1 MLGLSSTIDDTGGGC
16 GSNIDHLQGNEVED
30 HFEPSLFNE
39 YPPLPLSEDVHTAF
53 LATNLLLLYLNLARL
68 STMSIGDAH
77 QLPVTV
83 NDRDDRDDNDN
94 NSPESAAAVS
104 VTTAV
109 QATAERRLSN
119 ERLPGEPGP
128 STDDRRPWPADATIS
143 VARVPQRHH
152 RHYRSDSCRPPPPI
166 TEPYHRHTNTTATAP
181 AMITVAASGSRA
193 ASRPK
198 PRTRGPSS
206 SIPFPVDVADR
217 LRSPMT
223 SPSRPRQYGR
233 RRSVQ
238 DAVATAMMVQ
248 RHEGL
253 QLQTTIAVADDT
265 AAEPDAGQLQAPGG
279 VREPGQEPRLVASIR
294 AYEMSQESQ
303 SPLGQWSNK
312 YSSVLA
318 TLGCTLGAFNISR
331 FAILAVQFGA
341 NFILQFLVLS
351 LLVGIPL
358 FTFHSS
364 LGQLLGA
371 GVMDMWR
378 ISPIFKGIG
387 IALLLAQAFIGTY
400 TVIGISWM
408 FTYFRDSF
416 ITKQD
421 VYRWAE
427 PIDEYKE
434 DGMPWTLSSN
444 VSYNIEE
451 TVPGYFN
458 GIVLQR
464 KYVEKLEMND
474 NSLKLPIVINLT
486 IIWTIVFICLS
497 KGLKSY
503 SKVMCIFSLVPVF
516 GMFMLCTKMLGLAPM
531 IGFQHHDIFPE
542 TDWSEF
548 FLNTKSWVAAFTETF
563 LTWGILGACT
573 MQITSHNRPKHLLH
587 RDASLVI
594 ILTIAV
600 LVLAA
605 FLANTCVHL
614 LEAHGYMYLPSSF
627 ERMSS
632 YTFLFKQNSAQ
643 ARKHLTPVRWMQH
656 SSLFMGERTMKNN
669 VPGMP
674 QESGYQAMRLA
685 TELFPAT
692 FAMIGAKNIS
702 PFWSVLFYFV
712 LIMFGIGQQIAIWHC
727 VVSGIISLH
736 PFKLRKWRTTITF
749 LTCAAAFSIGLFMAT
764 ELGIFIVYLMDY
776 CVGCGWWIMILYLLE
791 IGALFMVR
799 GRPYSGETVVATL
812 FSQANHHL
820 QVWMAPMLSFDWN
833 IVVPVA
839 LILLSTSVFKNGGYR
854 WLYNWKGVSQSTYWS
869 TSSREFGCLLQIVPL
884 LIVPFAGIVQT
895 CRYLATGPPDLFDRI
910 QMLYRPVIETRRPP
924 ETGEATSEAGVNGSA
939 AVQIEDPP
947 PKYTPPPSYSTAT
960 GARIAKMLRQSIRR
974 SVRRLAHVL
983 GNHHQSAILGESS
996 SSSSAAAR
1004 TVQAATAA
1012 AAATTSSSSHHQQTT
1027 ILSATSPSTDVQQTV
1042 SAASAP
1048 PPDYTTVLV
1057 EMNRDDDDD
1066 DVVSVARTVCGESS
1080 SASSLSD
1087 EQSTSIECLM
1097 ERAAPINVDRTGPV
1111 AAAAVTAATTASH

>member
-1 MLGLSSTIDDTGGGC
+1 MPRFEVITNRYGSIID
-16 GSNIDHLQGNEVED
+16 
-30 HFEPSLFNE
+30 
-39 YPPLPLSEDVHTAF
+39 
-53 LATNLLLLYLNLARL
+53 
-68 STMSIGDAH
+68 
-77 QLPVTV
+77 
-83 NDRDDRDDNDN
+83 
-94 NSPESAAAVS
+94 
-104 VTTAV
+104 
-109 QATAERRLSN
+109 
-119 ERLPGEPGP
+119 
-128 STDDRRPWPADATIS
+128 
-143 VARVPQRHH
+143 
-152 RHYRSDSCRPPPPI
+152 
-166 TEPYHRHTNTTATAP
+166 
-181 AMITVAASGSRA
+181 
-193 ASRPK
+193 
-198 PRTRGPSS
+198 
-206 SIPFPVDVADR
+206 
-217 LRSPMT
+217 
-223 SPSRPRQYGR
+223 
-233 RRSVQ
+233 
-238 DAVATAMMVQ
+238 
-248 RHEGL
+248 
-253 QLQTTIAVADDT
+253 
-265 AAEPDAGQLQAPGG
+265 
-279 VREPGQEPRLVASIR
+279 VRECADE

-303 SPLGQWSNK
+303 SPLGQWNNK

-331 FAILAVQFGA
+331 FAILTVQFGA

-351 LLVGIPL
+351 LLVGVPM

-400 TVIGISWM
+400 SVIGISWM

-427 PIDEYKE
+427 PVDEYKE
-434 DGMPWTLSSN
+434 DSVPWSTYSSN
-444 VSYNIEE
+444 ITFNIEE

-464 KYVEKLEMND
+464 KYVEKLEMTD
-474 NSLKLPIVINLT
+474 NSLKLPVVINLM

-503 SKVMCIFSLVPVF
+503 SKIICIFSLVPVF
-516 GMFMLCTKMLGLAPM
+516 GMFMLCTKMMGLAPM

-587 RDASLVI
+587 RDASLVV

-600 LVLAA
+600 LILTA
-605 FLANTCVHL
+605 FLANTCVQL
-614 LEAHGYMYLPSSF
+614 LEARGFVYLPSSF

-632 YTFLFKQNSAQ
+632 YIFLFKQNSSQ

-656 SSLFMGERTMKNN
+656 SSLFLGERTMKNN
-669 VPGMP
+669 MAGMP

-749 LTCAAAFSIGLFMAT
+749 LSCAAAFSIGLFMAT
-764 ELGIFIVYLMDY
+764 ELGIFVVYLMDY
-776 CVGCGWWIMILYLLE
+776 CVGCGWWMMVLYLLE

-820 QVWMAPMLSFDWN
+820 QVWLAPMLSFDWN
-833 IVVPVA
+833 IIIPVA

-854 WLYNWKGVSQSTYWS
+854 LLYNWKSSSSQSSSWS
-869 TSSREFGCLLQIVPL
+869 TSSREFGCMLQIIPL
-884 LIVPFAGIVQT
+884 LIVPFAGIVQS

-910 QMLYRPVIETRRPP
+910 QMLYRPVIETRRPAEGSDTIP
-924 ETGEATSEAGVNGSA
+924 EPGVNGTT

-974 SVRRLAHVL
+974 SVRRLTHVL
-983 GNHHQSAILGESS
+983 GNQHSTAAALGESS
-996 SSSSAAAR
+996 SSSSPQSSSSAAINGGGQHQPPTSAH
-1004 TVQAATAA
+1004 ATAA
-1012 AAATTSSSSHHQQTT
+1012 AVASHV
-1027 ILSATSPSTDVQQTV
+1027 PSTDAAVQQRPT
-1042 SAASAP
+1042 AAATCP

-1057 EMNRDDDDD
+1057 EMTRNNGNRDHDG
-1066 DVVSVARTVCGESS
+1066 VQQSVARAAAVCESSS
-1080 SASSLSD
+1080 SASSLSN

-1097 ERAAPINVDRTGPV
+1097 ERAAPINVDRVV
-1111 AAAAVTAATTASH
+1111 AAVVAQP

>member
-1 MLGLSSTIDDTGGGC
+1 MRGLSSTIDDTGGGC
-16 GSNIDHLQGNEVED
+16 GSDVDHLQGNEAED

-83 NDRDDRDDNDN
+83 NDRDDRYDDDNN
-94 NSPESAAAVS
+94 GLPESAAAVS

-119 ERLPGEPGP
+119 EWLPGEPGP
-128 STDDRRPWPADATIS
+128 STDDRRPWPADATTS

-152 RHYRSDSCRPPPPI
+152 RHYRSDSCRPPPPT
-166 TEPYHRHTNTTATAP
+166 TEPYHRQTGTTTTAS

-193 ASRPK
+193 MSRPK

-206 SIPFPVDVADR
+206 SIPFPVDVVDR
-217 LRSPMT
+217 LRSPMA

-238 DAVATAMMVQ
+238 DAVATAMMLQ

-265 AAEPDAGQLQAPGG
+265 TAEPDAEQLQVPGA

-464 KYVEKLEMND
+464 KYVEKLEMNE

-1004 TVQAATAA
+1004 TVQAA
-1012 AAATTSSSSHHQQTT
+1012 AATTSSSSHHQQTT
-1027 ILSATSPSTDVQQTV
+1027 ILSATSPSTDVQQTI

-1057 EMNRDDDDD
+1057 EMNRDDDD
-1066 DVVSVARTVCGESS
+1066 VISVARTVCGESS

>member
-1 MLGLSSTIDDTGGGC
+1 MPRFEVVTNRYGSIID
-16 GSNIDHLQGNEVED
+16 
-30 HFEPSLFNE
+30 
-39 YPPLPLSEDVHTAF
+39 
-53 LATNLLLLYLNLARL
+53 
-68 STMSIGDAH
+68 
-77 QLPVTV
+77 
-83 NDRDDRDDNDN
+83 
-94 NSPESAAAVS
+94 
-104 VTTAV
+104 
-109 QATAERRLSN
+109 
-119 ERLPGEPGP
+119 
-128 STDDRRPWPADATIS
+128 
-143 VARVPQRHH
+143 
-152 RHYRSDSCRPPPPI
+152 
-166 TEPYHRHTNTTATAP
+166 
-181 AMITVAASGSRA
+181 
-193 ASRPK
+193 
-198 PRTRGPSS
+198 
-206 SIPFPVDVADR
+206 
-217 LRSPMT
+217 
-223 SPSRPRQYGR
+223 
-233 RRSVQ
+233 
-238 DAVATAMMVQ
+238 
-248 RHEGL
+248 
-253 QLQTTIAVADDT
+253 
-265 AAEPDAGQLQAPGG
+265 
-279 VREPGQEPRLVASIR
+279 VRECADE

-474 NSLKLPIVINLT
+474 NLLKLPVVINLT

-600 LVLAA
+600 LILAA

-749 LTCAAAFSIGLFMAT
+749 LSCAAAFSIGLFMAT

-854 WLYNWKGVSQSTYWS
+854 WLYNWKSVSQSTYWS
-869 TSSREFGCLLQIVPL
+869 TSSREFGCLLQIIPL
-884 LIVPFAGIVQT
+884 LIVPFAGIIQT

-960 GARIAKMLRQSIRR
+960 GARSLRFTELVTTHKSFNMHAIFFIHGGFLLALDTDTIAYRLAARSMAARLPSASYHHRAHTHTHPTDVTNRLSTVRARVLIAKMLRQSIRR

-996 SSSSAAAR
+996 SSSSAAPR
-1004 TVQAATAA
+1004 TVQT
-1012 AAATTSSSSHHQQTT
+1012 AAATTSSSPHHHHQQTT
-1027 ILSATSPSTDVQQTV
+1027 VLTATTTSSSLPTDAQQTV
-1042 SAASAP
+1042 SSTAP

-1066 DVVSVARTVCGESS
+1066 DDVVSVARTVCGGESS

-1111 AAAAVTAATTASH
+1111 AAAAATSTAAAASH

>member
-1 MLGLSSTIDDTGGGC
+1 MPRFEVVTNRYGSIID
-16 GSNIDHLQGNEVED
+16 
-30 HFEPSLFNE
+30 
-39 YPPLPLSEDVHTAF
+39 
-53 LATNLLLLYLNLARL
+53 
-68 STMSIGDAH
+68 
-77 QLPVTV
+77 
-83 NDRDDRDDNDN
+83 
-94 NSPESAAAVS
+94 
-104 VTTAV
+104 
-109 QATAERRLSN
+109 
-119 ERLPGEPGP
+119 
-128 STDDRRPWPADATIS
+128 
-143 VARVPQRHH
+143 
-152 RHYRSDSCRPPPPI
+152 
-166 TEPYHRHTNTTATAP
+166 
-181 AMITVAASGSRA
+181 
-193 ASRPK
+193 
-198 PRTRGPSS
+198 
-206 SIPFPVDVADR
+206 
-217 LRSPMT
+217 
-223 SPSRPRQYGR
+223 
-233 RRSVQ
+233 
-238 DAVATAMMVQ
+238 
-248 RHEGL
+248 
-253 QLQTTIAVADDT
+253 
-265 AAEPDAGQLQAPGG
+265 
-279 VREPGQEPRLVASIR
+279 VRECADE

-474 NSLKLPIVINLT
+474 NSLKLPVVINLT

-600 LVLAA
+600 LILAA

-749 LTCAAAFSIGLFMAT
+749 LSCAAAFSIGLFMAT

-854 WLYNWKGVSQSTYWS
+854 WLYNWKSVSQSTYWS
-869 TSSREFGCLLQIVPL
+869 TSSREFGCLLQIIPL
-884 LIVPFAGIVQT
+884 LIVPFAGIIQT

-996 SSSSAAAR
+996 SSSSAAPR
-1004 TVQAATAA
+1004 TVQTAA
-1012 AAATTSSSSHHQQTT
+1012 ATSSSPHHHQQTT
-1027 ILSATSPSTDVQQTV
+1027 VLSATTSSPPTDVQRTV
-1042 SAASAP
+1042 SSTAP

-1057 EMNRDDDDD
+1057 EMNRDDDD
-1066 DVVSVARTVCGESS
+1066 VVSVARTVCGGESS

-1111 AAAAVTAATTASH
+1111 AAAAATSAAASH

>member
-1 MLGLSSTIDDTGGGC
+1 MRGLSSAIDDTGGGC
-16 GSNIDHLQGNEVED
+16 GSDVDQFQGDEAED
-30 HFEPSLFNE
+30 HFEPSLFAE
-39 YPPLPLSEDVHTAF
+39 YSPLPLPDDVHTAF
-53 LATNLLLLYLNLARL
+53 LAANLLLLYLNLARL
-68 STMSIGDAH
+68 STMPIGDAH

-83 NDRDDRDDNDN
+83 NDRDDHDNDYN
-94 NSPESAAAVS
+94 NGTSVAEEAVTVS
-104 VTTAV
+104 VTAAV
-109 QATAERRLSN
+109 QATAERRLSD

-128 STDDRRPWPADATIS
+128 STDDGRPWPADATTS
-143 VARVPQRHH
+143 TARVPLQRHH
-152 RHYRSDSCRPPPPI
+152 RHYRSDSCRPQAPS
-166 TEPYHRHTNTTATAP
+166 TELQQRQTYTTIPAS

-193 ASRPK
+193 LRPK
-198 PRTRGPSS
+198 PRPGGSS
-206 SIPFPVDVADR
+206 STIPFPVDVADR
-217 LRSPMT
+217 LRSPT
-223 SPSRPRQYGR
+223 SSTARPRQYGR
-233 RRSVQ
+233 KRSIQ
-238 DAVATAMMVQ
+238 DAVASAMMVQ
-248 RHEGL
+248 RQEGL
-253 QLQTTIAVADDT
+253 QLRAADAVVGATIT
-265 AAEPDAGQLQAPGG
+265 ESSTEQLQASGSD
-279 VREPGQEPRLVASIR
+279 REPEQETRLIAPLR

-464 KYVEKLEMND
+464 KYLEKLEMND
-474 NSLKLPIVINLT
+474 NSLKLPVVINLT

-503 SKVMCIFSLVPVF
+503 SKVICIFSLVPVF

-656 SSLFMGERTMKNN
+656 SSLLLGERTMKNN

-869 TSSREFGCLLQIVPL
+869 SSSREFGCLLQIVPL

-996 SSSSAAAR
+996 SSSSSAAAR
-1004 TVQAATAA
+1004 TVQS
-1012 AAATTSSSSHHQQTT
+1012 ATTSSHHHQQTT
-1027 ILSATSPSTDVQQTV
+1027 VLSGTTPSPAPPTTTTTTTTNVQQTSATSS
-1042 SAASAP
+1042 P

-1057 EMNRDDDDD
+1057 EMNREDD
-1066 DVVSVARTVCGESS
+1066 DVVSVTRTVCGESS

-1111 AAAAVTAATTASH
+1111 AAAAAASQ